1 MRPIPENRNFTIV
14 IFLIRVLVMLFVGRL
29 IAIFLEIWGYFMN
42 MARVFES
49 QEMRA

>member
-1 MRPIPENRNFTIV
+1 
-14 IFLIRVLVMLFVGRL
+14 MLFVGRL

-49 QEMRA
+49 QEMRAWLLGWVKFDSTELGK